1 MEVTECMTTDFI
13 HTQLR
18 NACNAIEE
26 TTSQM
31 KTDLIWSLHLL
42 QGSYSHQNVLPFNM
56 SYPYLRDPLVHFC
69 LWWPVYQFVRRI
81 PLYLSVRLHF
91 VQEYSTQTLLGQIYL
106 QFLKSIR
113 YFKFLIFDGGHVIR
127 IVPSLENK
135 TPSFVAYS
143 ALYSDTSILSNF
155 SQFLNAFRSMN
166 VTLNGMLTLSNSLNP
181 LNALSTT
188 TSVTS
193 ETTIDLME
201 PLLSSHGNSCFSLL
215 LIFPPLTMR
224 VFVLWLMHH

>member
-1 MEVTECMTTDFI
+1 M
-13 HTQLR
+13 
-18 NACNAIEE
+18 
-26 TTSQM
+26 
-31 KTDLIWSLHLL
+31 
-42 QGSYSHQNVLPFNM
+42 
-56 SYPYLRDPLVHFC
+56 
-69 LWWPVYQFVRRI
+69 
-81 PLYLSVRLHF
+81 
-91 VQEYSTQTLLGQIYL
+91 
-106 QFLKSIR
+106 
-113 YFKFLIFDGGHVIR
+113 IR